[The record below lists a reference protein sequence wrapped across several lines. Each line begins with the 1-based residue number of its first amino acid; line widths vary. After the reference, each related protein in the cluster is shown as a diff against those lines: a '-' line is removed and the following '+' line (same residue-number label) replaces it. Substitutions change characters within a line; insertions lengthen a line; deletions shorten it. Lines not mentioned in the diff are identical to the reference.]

1 MDLRGASAE
10 ALAGLT
16 GRLDDEIGTNKS
28 AAALGDEL
36 FAVSQLFRTEAGLRR
51 FATDASLAAET
62 KQGMVQQV
70 FADRLST
77 PALDLLTD
85 AVGRRWTLS
94 RDLPD
99 VLERL
104 SEIAVV
110 RSAGAKAG
118 QVTDELFALSGIVD
132 GDPALRDALSD
143 PGRSVDDKAALLDS
157 LLDDKALAATVT
169 LAKQSLAGTY
179 RTMTA
184 ALATYRRVAAETQG
198 ETVATVRVARP
209 LAAADE
215 RAPGRAAEQP
225 VRHHG
230 APQRRRR
237 PGGPRRSPRGDR
249 RRGHR
254 RHHRQ
259 QAGRRPSSSWPA
271 ESRPAR
277 PPTRFQKLTQR
288 VGTQ

>member
-10 ALAGLT
+10 ALVGLT
-16 GRLDDEIGTNKS
+16 GRLDDEIGTNQS

-36 FAVSQLFRTEAGLRR
+36 FTVSQLFRTEAALRR
-51 FATDASLAAET
+51 YATDASLAGET

-70 FADRLST
+70 FEGRVSKN
-77 PALDLLTD
+77 ALELLTD
-85 AVGRRWTLS
+85 AAGRRWTLS

-132 GDPALRDALSD
+132 TNPQLRDALSD
-143 PGRSVDDKAALLDS
+143 PGRSVDDKAALLES
-157 LLDDKALAATVT
+157 LLDGKALAATLT

-184 ALATYRRVAAETQG
+184 ALASYRRVAAETQG

-209 LAAADE
+209 LPAADE
-215 RAPGRAAEQP
+215 RRLAELLSSQYDTTVHLNVLVDP
-225 VRHHG
+225 EVLGGLRVEIG
-230 APQRRRR
+230 DEVIDGTIASRLDDARRRL
-237 PGGPRRSPRGDR
+237 
-249 RRGHR
+249 
-254 RHHRQ
+254 
-259 QAGRRPSSSWPA
+259 AG
-271 ESRPAR
+271 
-277 PPTRFQKLTQR
+277 
-288 VGTQ
+288 

>member
-16 GRLDDEIGTNKS
+16 GRLDDEIGTNRS

-36 FAVSQLFRTEAGLRR
+36 FTVSGLFRTEPGLRR
-51 FATDASLAAET
+51 VATDASLAAET

-70 FADRLST
+70 FKDRLSDQ
-77 PALDLLTD
+77 ALDLLTD

-118 QVTDELFALSGIVD
+118 QVTDELFALSGIVN
-132 GDPALRDALSD
+132 GTPELRDALSD

-157 LLDDKALAATVT
+157 LLDGKALAATVT

-209 LAAADE
+209 LTAADE
-215 RAPGRAAEQP
+215 GRLAELLSSQYDTTVHLNVVVDP
-225 VRHHG
+225 EVLGGLRVEIG
-230 APQRRRR
+230 DEVIDGTIASRLDDARRRL
-237 PGGPRRSPRGDR
+237 
-249 RRGHR
+249 
-254 RHHRQ
+254 
-259 QAGRRPSSSWPA
+259 AG
-271 ESRPAR
+271 
-277 PPTRFQKLTQR
+277 
-288 VGTQ
+288 

>member
-16 GRLDDEIGTNKS
+16 GRLDDEIGTNQS

-36 FAVSQLFRTEAGLRR
+36 FAVSQLFRTEAALRR
-51 FATDASLAAET
+51 YATDASLAAET

-70 FADRLST
+70 FQERVSPKTLE
-77 PALDLLTD
+77 LLTD
-85 AVGRRWTLS
+85 AAGRRWTLS

-118 QVTDELFALSGIVD
+118 RVTDELFALSGIVD
-132 GDPALRDALSD
+132 GNPQLRDALSD
-143 PGRSVDDKAALLDS
+143 PSRSVDDKAALLDS
-157 LLDDKALAATVT
+157 LLDGKALAATIT

-184 ALATYRRVAAETQG
+184 ALASYRRVAAETQG

-209 LAAADE
+209 MAAADE
-215 RAPGRAAEQP
+215 RRLAELLSSQYDTTVHLNVVVDP
-225 VRHHG
+225 EVLGGLRVEIG
-230 APQRRRR
+230 DEVIDGSIASRLDDARRRL
-237 PGGPRRSPRGDR
+237 
-249 RRGHR
+249 
-254 RHHRQ
+254 
-259 QAGRRPSSSWPA
+259 AG
-271 ESRPAR
+271 
-277 PPTRFQKLTQR
+277 
-288 VGTQ
+288 

>member
-16 GRLDDEIGTNKS
+16 GRLDDEIGTNRS

-36 FAVSQLFRTEAGLRR
+36 FTVSGLFRTEPGLRR

-70 FADRLST
+70 FKDRLT
-77 PALDLLTD
+77 EPTLGLLDA
-85 AVGRRWTLS
+85 AVARRWTFS

-118 QVTDELFALSGIVD
+118 QVTDELFELSGIVD
-132 GDPALRDALSD
+132 ANPQLRDALSN
-143 PGRSVDDKAALLDS
+143 PGRSVEDKAALLDS
-157 LLDDKALAATVT
+157 LLDAHALPATVT
-169 LAKQSLAGTY
+169 LAKQALAGTY
-179 RTMTA
+179 RTFTA
-184 ALATYRRVAAETQG
+184 ALTTYRRMAAETQG

-209 LAAADE
+209 LAEADQQRLTALLSSQYDTTVHLNVVVDPE
-215 RAPGRAAEQP
+215 VLGGLRVEIGDEVIDGTIASRLDDA
-225 VRHHG
+225 
-230 APQRRRR
+230 RRR
-237 PGGPRRSPRGDR
+237 
-249 RRGHR
+249 
-254 RHHRQ
+254 
-259 QAGRRPSSSWPA
+259 
-271 ESRPAR
+271 
-277 PPTRFQKLTQR
+277 L
-288 VGTQ
+288 VG